1 MKRRLSLQNSLSVSM
16 DEPVDPREKTW
27 NHDSGDYSPS
37 GYGSADLALYE
48 QFHAKPTFAS
58 RFFSSFQRDPN
69 AHTTPKGTFG
79 GDGRVFDVEGAAQ
92 STANSPLQRSL
103 KGRHLQMIAIG
114 GSIGTGLFVGS
125 GNALATGGPAS
136 LVLSFVLTGT
146 MLYCTV
152 HALGEMAVLF
162 PVAGSFSAYSTRFL
176 DPAWGFAMGWK

>member
-1 MKRRLSLQNSLSVSM
+1 M
-16 DEPVDPREKTW
+16 DEPDPREKVW
-27 NHDSGDYSPS
+27 NSADYSPS
-37 GYGSADLALYE
+37 GHDSGDFGEYDAHLYRN
-48 QFHAKPTFAS
+48 QSFTS
-58 RFFSSFQRDPN
+58 RFLNGFRRDPN
-69 AHTTPKGTFG
+69 AHASPKAAVGN
-79 GDGRVFDVEGAAQ
+79 DGKVYDVEGAAQ
-92 STANSPLQRSL
+92 ATATSPLQRSL

-125 GNALATGGPAS
+125 GNALAQGGPAS
-136 LVLSFVLTGT
+136 LVLSFVLTGV

>member
-1 MKRRLSLQNSLSVSM
+1 ME
-16 DEPVDPREKTW
+16 DGVDPREKPW
-27 NHDSGDYSPS
+27 NQSGDYSPS
-37 GYGSADLALYE
+37 GYGSGDLALYSDE
-48 QFHAKPTFAS
+48 PNKKRTLTA
-58 RFFSSFQRDPN
+58 RFLHSFQRDPH
-69 AHTTPKGTFG
+69 AHTTPKGSFG

-92 STANSPLQRSL
+92 STATSPLQRHL

-136 LVLSFVLTGT
+136 LVLSFVLTGV